1 MKKTRLQT
9 PNLKFRSLIFRAQL
23 ICLPV
28 LLFSSIFVFNKAL
41 AQNSATVKPLPPTPF
56 RIGERLTYNIGFEK
70 FKNAAY
76 AEIYVVSRGK
86 IGDKDVVEL
95 QSKIR
100 TTEFMSAAFYLLDE
114 TRTTYASAETGLPLY
129 VRKTSNAGVLPT
141 ETVSNFLITPTVNFD
156 WLTMIYRARNAG
168 GVGNFPLQEDD
179 KFYTVSIQ
187 AAGAGE
193 KVKTDAGEFETN
205 ISTVQSEFLVEKG
218 ITNFRINFS
227 ADDSRTPVLIRFKT
241 AKGAFRAEVAGIQML
256 EPEAVVETTPT
267 PAQRPQVTPRPVT
280 TPTPYINNQQLSAD
294 LPFKLGETFEYQIST
309 GGRTLG
315 TVVLQVKE
323 RKQVGMDDCLVLSA
337 VVTGAQPGQSI
348 LNLNDVITAHV
359 NPDTL
364 VPYQI
369 TMKFGRNAGY
379 NQITQFDQK
388 AGSAIWNGTEKTDIP
403 IGTHSLLSLAYAIR
417 SFNLKPSKDPNNP
430 VNDTRV
436 AVFLRTGASV
446 FVLRPSNAD
455 LINLKGEKVSAQL
468 VSITTGV
475 PEIDAL
481 SIRLWLSTDERRVP
495 LRLTL
500 GAYQADLVSEKQ
512 IPLK

>member
-1 MKKTRLQT
+1 M
-9 PNLKFRSLIFRAQL
+9 RSLIVRIQS
-23 ICLPV
+23 ICLLA
-28 LLFSSIFVFNKAL
+28 LLFSSIFVFNKAF
-41 AQNSATVKPLPPTPF
+41 AQNNGSVKPLSPTPF
-56 RIGERLTYNIGFEK
+56 RIGERLTYNITFEK

-76 AEIYVVSRGK
+76 AEINVVSRGK

-100 TTEFMSAAFYLLDE
+100 TNEFMSAAFYLLDE

-141 ETVSNFLITPTVNFD
+141 ETISNFLIAPTSNFD
-156 WLTMIYRARNAG
+156 WLTLIYRARNAG
-168 GVGNFPLQEDD
+168 GIGNFSLQEDD
-179 KFYTVSIQ
+179 KFYNVSMQ
-187 AAGAGE
+187 ASGTSE
-193 KVKTDAGEFETN
+193 KIKTDAGEFETN
-205 ISTVQSEFLVEKG
+205 VSTVQSEFLVEKG

-227 ADDSRTPVLIRFKT
+227 ADDTRTPVLIRFKT
-241 AKGAFRAEVAGIQML
+241 AKGDVRAEAASIQML
-256 EPEAVVETTPT
+256 DPAPTAETTPT
-267 PAQRPQVTPRPVT
+267 PIQRPQVTPKPVV

-294 LPFKLGETFEYQIST
+294 LPFKLGETLEYQIST

-323 RKQVGMDDCLVLSA
+323 RKQVGVEDSLVLSA
-337 VVTGAQPGQSI
+337 LVTEAQPGQS
-348 LNLNDVITAHV
+348 LLALNDSITAHV

-369 TMKFGRNAGY
+369 AMSFRSNAGY
-379 NQITQFDQK
+379 NQATQFDQR
-388 AGSAIWNGTEKTDIP
+388 AGSAIWNGTERTDIP
-403 IGTHSLLSLAYAIR
+403 IGTHSILSLAYAIR

-436 AVFLRTGASV
+436 AVFLRTGAVV
-446 FVLRPSNAD
+446 FYLRPSNAD
-455 LINLKGEKVSAQL
+455 IINLKGEKVSAQL
-468 VSITTGV
+468 ISITTTGGE
-475 PEIDAL
+475 PQIDAL

-500 GAYQADLVSEKQ
+500 GAYQADLIAEKQ
-512 IPLK
+512 IPPK